1 MDKTK
6 VNRPT
11 QRRPMKKN
19 KTSVRSIETYLVHV
33 VRVVEWNYPPGSSG
47 VVLVSCDARQPP
59 LQHLIS
65 DLLRVDPSGVVKT
78 RVQPHR
84 VVTSLNRLDA
94 PPKEDFQ
101 QVHASHTLADKL
113 NHSTDQHLDLRLF
126 LRRHF
131 QRGGFLCSIQRK
143 RGKPCRLS
151 CGHLVCTVKPSR
163 VPPTD

>member
-1 MDKTK
+1 
-6 VNRPT
+6 
-11 QRRPMKKN
+11 MKKN

-84 VVTSLNRLDA
+84 VVTSLERLDA
-94 PPKEDFQ
+94 PPEEDLQ
-101 QVHASHTLADKL
+101 QIHARHALTDKL
-113 NHSTDQHLDLRLF
+113 NHSTGQHFDLGPF

-131 QRGGFLCSIQRK
+131 QR
-143 RGKPCRLS
+143 
-151 CGHLVCTVKPSR
+151 SR
-163 VPPTD
+163 FFNSVE